1 MHPSYRNMFNLL
13 ASSNQVYGTIFL
25 CGNKVLLVKGRN
37 SGKWSFPKG
46 HAKQGETEFEAAKR
60 ETLEETGLV
69 LNQFD
74 RIVQLSTGTYYLVYT
89 SFETACKVQDL
100 KEVCATQ
107 WIPIDEIANL
117 SVNIDVNAFL
127 KTVYARP
134 TKSYK
139 PKYIVRQYLV

>member
-1 MHPSYRNMFNLL
+1 MFTLL
-13 ASSNQVYGTIFL
+13 ASPNQVYGTIFL
-25 CGNKVLLVKGRN
+25 FGNKVLLVKGRS

-60 ETLEETGLV
+60 ETMEETGLT
-69 LNQFD
+69 LGQFD
-74 RIVQLSTGTYYLVYT
+74 RILHLSTGTYYLVYM
-89 SFETACKVQDL
+89 SRDISCAVQDS
-100 KEVCATQ
+100 KEVIATQ
-107 WIPIDEIANL
+107 WVPLNEISKL

-134 TKSYK
+134 TKSNK

>member
-1 MHPSYRNMFNLL
+1 MFTLL
-13 ASSNQVYGTIFL
+13 ASPNQVYGTIFL

-60 ETLEETGLV
+60 ETYEETGLQ
-69 LNQFD
+69 LKEFE
-74 RIVQLSTGTYYLVYT
+74 RILQLSTGTYYLVHLAR
-89 SFETACKVQDL
+89 EMACAVQDS

-107 WIPIDEIANL
+107 WIALDEVARL
-117 SVNIDVNAFL
+117 CVNIDVNAFL

-134 TKSYK
+134 TKSNK
-139 PKYIVRQYLV
+139 PRYIVRQYLL